1 MDRHS
6 SYSAPRSERASGS
19 YGGNRGRS
27 SKRNT
32 YNKRSWND
40 NRKLHTLVFYILPF
54 ILINLVIFILAT
66 STPKIEYDASDTRD
80 YRSVDISIRIRSLLP
95 IREMSVTM
103 ESQPLEMEK
112 EKGAYT
118 ATLTNNGTL
127 QIYVKGWNG
136 MSARLSDTIQALDDM
151 APTIQ
156 EDYVMEKGILTIT
169 AEDSQSG
176 INFDAVYATD
186 EDEKTVKPSHINK
199 ESGEITFPMD
209 TQTLVVFVED
219 YAGNTIKS
227 SYTSLKDG
235 LDLSNRDTEFPS
247 DGTNGT
253 NGSGSKGAGTDKE
266 TSKAKEST
274 KAKESAKAKESTK
287 AKESAKAKESSKA
300 EESSKVKESA
310 KAKES
315 TKAKET
321 TKAAESTKAKE
332 STAATTAAPPADPQ
346 SPSPTQAS
354 QAPSP
359 TQASQTPS
367 PTQAPQTPSPTQA
380 PQTPSPTQTPQS
392 PSPTQTSQA
401 PSPDNGSGD
410 NVTIVPLG

>member
-19 YGGNRGRS
+19 YGSNRGRS

-66 STPKIEYDASDTRD
+66 STPKIEYDASDTKD

-112 EKGAYT
+112 EKGVYK

-127 QIYVKGWNG
+127 QIFVKGWNG

-156 EDYVMEKGILTIT
+156 EDYVMENGILTIT

-274 KAKESAKAKESTK
+274 KAKE
-287 AKESAKAKESSKA
+287 
-300 EESSKVKESA
+300 
-310 KAKES
+310 
-315 TKAKET
+315 T

-367 PTQAPQTPSPTQA
+367 PTQAPQTPSPTQ
-380 PQTPSPTQTPQS
+380 TPQS

>member
-19 YGGNRGRS
+19 YGSNRGRS

-66 STPKIEYDASDTRD
+66 STPKIEYDASDTKD

-112 EKGAYT
+112 EKGVYK

-127 QIYVKGWNG
+127 QIFVKGWNG

-156 EDYVMEKGILTIT
+156 EDYVMENGILTIT

-274 KAKESAKAKESTK
+274 K
-287 AKESAKAKESSKA
+287 
-300 EESSKVKESA
+300 VKESA

-367 PTQAPQTPSPTQA
+367 PTQAPQTPSPTQ
-380 PQTPSPTQTPQS
+380 TPQS

>member
-19 YGGNRGRS
+19 YGSNRGRS

-54 ILINLVIFILAT
+54 ILINLVIFIVAT
-66 STPKIEYDASDTRD
+66 SKPKIEYDVSDTRD

-95 IREMSVTM
+95 ISETSVTM

-112 EKGAYT
+112 EKGVYK

-156 EDYVMEKGILTIT
+156 EDYVMENGILTIT

-253 NGSGSKGAGTDKE
+253 NPRTPAQIRKP
-266 TSKAKEST
+266 
-274 KAKESAKAKESTK
+274 
-287 AKESAKAKESSKA
+287 
-300 EESSKVKESA
+300 VRPRN
-310 KAKES
+310 
-315 TKAKET
+315 
-321 TKAAESTKAKE
+321 
-332 STAATTAAPPADPQ
+332 PPKPRSPLRPRSPPKPRNPPRLKNPPRPRSLPRPRNPPKPKRPLRPQ
-346 SPSPTQAS
+346 NPPRLKSQLRQQRLPLPPTRSHHRPPRHHRLRRPPRRHRHRRLPRRHSLRRLPRHLRPRRLITVREITSPSYPWADTYLS
-354 QAPSP
+354 Y
-359 TQASQTPS
+359 
-367 PTQAPQTPSPTQA
+367 
-380 PQTPSPTQTPQS
+380 
-392 PSPTQTSQA
+392 
-401 PSPDNGSGD
+401 
-410 NVTIVPLG
+410 L

>member
-27 SKRNT
+27 TKRNT

-54 ILINLVIFILAT
+54 ILINLVIFIVAT
-66 STPKIEYDASDTRD
+66 SKPKIEYDVSDTRD

-95 IREMSVTM
+95 IRETSVTM

-112 EKGAYT
+112 EKGVYT
-118 ATLTNNGTL
+118 ATLTSNGTL

-156 EDYVMEKGILTIT
+156 EDYVMENGILTIT

-186 EDEKTVKPSHINK
+186 EEEKTVKPSHINK

-209 TQTLVVFVED
+209 TQTLVVFVAD

-227 SYTSLKDG
+227 SYFSVKDG
-235 LDLSNRDTEFPS
+235 IDLLFYNCHYTVFAFE
-247 DGTNGT
+247 
-253 NGSGSKGAGTDKE
+253 
-266 TSKAKEST
+266 
-274 KAKESAKAKESTK
+274 
-287 AKESAKAKESSKA
+287 
-300 EESSKVKESA
+300 
-310 KAKES
+310 
-315 TKAKET
+315 
-321 TKAAESTKAKE
+321 
-332 STAATTAAPPADPQ
+332 
-346 SPSPTQAS
+346 
-354 QAPSP
+354 
-359 TQASQTPS
+359 
-367 PTQAPQTPSPTQA
+367 
-380 PQTPSPTQTPQS
+380 
-392 PSPTQTSQA
+392 
-401 PSPDNGSGD
+401 
-410 NVTIVPLG
+410 

>member
-112 EKGAYT
+112 EKGVYT

-253 NGSGSKGAGTDKE
+253 NGRGSKGSGTDKE

-274 KAKESAKAKESTK
+274 KAKDSAN
-287 AKESAKAKESSKA
+287 
-300 EESSKVKESA
+300 
-310 KAKES
+310 AKES

-321 TKAAESTKAKE
+321 TKAAETTKAQE
-332 STAATTAAPPADPQ
+332 STAATTAALSPAAPQ
-346 SPSPTQAS
+346 APSHTQAS

-359 TQASQTPS
+359 TQASQ
-367 PTQAPQTPSPTQA
+367 APA
-380 PQTPSPTQTPQS
+380 
-392 PSPTQTSQA
+392 
-401 PSPDNGSGD
+401 PDNGSGD

>member
-19 YGGNRGRS
+19 YGSNRGRS

-66 STPKIEYDASDTRD
+66 STPKIEYDASDTKD

-112 EKGAYT
+112 EKGVYK

-127 QIYVKGWNG
+127 QIFVKGWNG

-156 EDYVMEKGILTIT
+156 EDYVMENGILTIT

-274 KAKESAKAKESTK
+274 KAKE
-287 AKESAKAKESSKA
+287 
-300 EESSKVKESA
+300 
-310 KAKES
+310 
-315 TKAKET
+315 T

>member
-27 SKRNT
+27 TKRNT

-54 ILINLVIFILAT
+54 ILINLVIFIVAT
-66 STPKIEYDASDTRD
+66 SKPKIEYDASDTKD

-112 EKGAYT
+112 EKGVYK

-127 QIYVKGWNG
+127 QIFVKGWNG

-156 EDYVMEKGILTIT
+156 EDYVMENGILTIT

-209 TQTLVVFVED
+209 TQTLVVFVAD
-219 YAGNTIKS
+219 YAGNTIKG
-227 SYTSLKDG
+227 SYFSVKDG
-235 LDLSNRDTEFPS
+235 IDLSGRDKEFPS

-266 TSKAKEST
+266 TS
-274 KAKESAKAKESTK
+274 
-287 AKESAKAKESSKA
+287 
-300 EESSKVKESA
+300 

-367 PTQAPQTPSPTQA
+367 PTQAPQTPSPTQ
-380 PQTPSPTQTPQS
+380 TPQS